1 MRIVLI
7 STYDSGHQPFG
18 LASPVTWLLA
28 EGFEVRTFDLAVEK
42 LEHDAVRGADFVG
55 LYLPMH
61 TATRIAVPVISA
73 VRQRNPT
80 AHICAYGLYAPMNAK
95 YLQRLGV
102 DSVIGG
108 EFEVEIV
115 RIAKQVAGNG
125 SSDANETR
133 EEVVSLRKQSFK
145 VPTRRGLPELAKYAF
160 LTMLDGSRRTVGYT
174 EATRGCKH
182 LCRHCPIVPVY
193 NGRFMVVQGDV
204 VIDDIEQQIQAGAKH
219 ITFGDPDFFNGVG
232 HATRIVSTLHENW
245 PDLTYDVTIK
255 VEHLVKHAEH
265 LKTLKD
271 TGCLFVTSA
280 AESVDDDIL
289 EKLDKGHTRRDFFR
303 AVELCRNVDLGLN
316 PTFVAFTPWISL
328 AGYRDLLQTILELDL
343 VDAVASVQLAIRLLI
358 PEGSRLLELPDV
370 IALTTEFD
378 EERLCYPWRHAD
390 ARVDELQATVE
401 AIVEEAGRFDLPRAT
416 IFERI
421 WQETVGAMGER
432 DQMRIDRSSQS
443 SRALPYLSENWYCC
457 AEPTKQQMEVFI

>member
-7 STYDSGHQPFG
+7 STYELGHQPFG

-28 EGFEVRTFDLAVEK
+28 EGFEVRTFDLAIEK
-42 LEHDAVRGADFVG
+42 LDHDAVLSAELVG
-55 LYLPMH
+55 FYLPMH

-73 VRQRNPT
+73 VHQRNPS

-95 YLQRLGV
+95 YLQRLGA

-108 EFEVEIV
+108 EFEEEIV
-115 RIAKQVAGNG
+115 RIAKQVAWNG
-125 SSDANETR
+125 CLDANETG
-133 EEVVSLRKQSFK
+133 EGIVSLRKQSFK
-145 VPTRRGLPELAKYAF
+145 VPTRRDLPDLAKYAF
-160 LTMLDGSRRTVGYT
+160 LTMPDGSRRTVGYT

-193 NGRFMVVQGDV
+193 NGRFMVVQADI
-204 VIDDIEQQIQAGAKH
+204 VIDDIAQQVQAGAEH

-232 HATRIVSTLHENW
+232 HATRIVSTLHKNW

-316 PTFVAFTPWISL
+316 PTFVAFTPWITL
-328 AGYRDLLQTILELDL
+328 AGYRDLLQTMLELDL
-343 VDAVASVQLAIRLLI
+343 VEAVASVQLAIRLLI

-370 IALTTEFD
+370 IALTAEFD
-378 EERLCYPWRHAD
+378 EERLCYPWRNAD

-401 AIVEEAGRFDLPRAT
+401 AIVEEAGRSDLPRAA
-416 IFERI
+416 IFERV
-421 WQETVGAMGER
+421 WQETLAAMGER
-432 DQMRIDRSSQS
+432 DQMQIDRSSQS

>member
-7 STYDSGHQPFG
+7 STYELGHQPFG
-18 LASPVTWLLA
+18 LASPITWLLA
-28 EGFEVRTFDLAVEK
+28 EGFEVRTFDLAIEK
-42 LEHDAVRGADFVG
+42 LDHDVVLSAEFVG
-55 LYLPMH
+55 FYLPMH

-73 VRQRNPT
+73 VHQRNPT

-102 DSVIGG
+102 NSVVGG
-108 EFEVEIV
+108 EFEDEIV
-115 RIAKQVAGNG
+115 RIAKKVARNE
-125 SSDANETR
+125 SPDVNETR
-133 EEVVSLRKQSFK
+133 EAVVSLRKQSFK
-145 VPTRRGLPELAKYAF
+145 VPTRRDLPELSKYAF
-160 LTMLDGSRRTVGYT
+160 LTMPDGSRRTVGYT

-193 NGRFMVVQGDV
+193 NGRFIVVQRDV
-204 VIDDIEQQIQAGAKH
+204 VIDDIEQQVHSGAEH

-232 HATRIVSTLHENW
+232 HATKIVSTLHENW

-255 VEHLVKHAEH
+255 IEHLVKHAEH

-280 AESVDDDIL
+280 VESVDDDIL

-316 PTFVAFTPWISL
+316 PTFVAFIPWITL
-328 AGYRDLLQTILELDL
+328 AGYRDLLQTILELNL
-343 VDAVASVQLAIRLLI
+343 VDAVAPVQLAIRLLI

-370 IALTTEFD
+370 VTLTTGFD
-378 EERLCYPWRHAD
+378 EESLCYPWRHSD
-390 ARVDELQATVE
+390 ASVDELQAAVE
-401 AIVEEAGRFDLPRAT
+401 AIVEEACKSDLPRT
-416 IFERI
+416 EIFKRI
-421 WQETVGAMGER
+421 WQETIRAMGER
-432 DQMRIDRSSQS
+432 DRIQIDFPSQNSSK
-443 SRALPYLSENWYCC
+443 LPYLSEDWYCC
-457 AEPTKQQMEVFI
+457 AEPTKQQMEIFI